1 MLRAR
6 RFVRTIGASAILIGG
21 WGVSGYWRPA
31 RPIPETC
38 PCEVETIDAPAHSAP
53 AAPASAAPSSEAPV
67 KPPTIPDEE
76 LVDQDGRTVRFYS
89 DLVRGKVVAIQF
101 IFTTCAS
108 VCPPLGT
115 AFATLRAREPDVQF
129 ISVSVDPVTDTPER
143 LNAWCRRFGAGPNW
157 RLVTGAKPA
166 VDRVLRALRAY
177 DANKNEHTPLFLLG
191 DDRGGKWRRVHGLA
205 TPETIARVITA
216 IRGDSPSKADS
227 MPDPKP
233 ADTQPSS
240 AASAP
245 ERGARSRGRGRRY
258 FTDTL
263 LVDQHGAQLKLYTDL
278 ISDRV
283 VAVNFFFTS
292 CKNTCPVL
300 MDKFQKL
307 QQSFQDR
314 MGRDLV
320 LLSISVDPARDDV
333 ARLKGFADGLG
344 ARADW
349 HLVTGTADD
358 LKVVQ
363 SRFGQLLDSPDQ
375 HTNVI
380 FVGNER
386 TGLWKKLNGLS
397 PVEQLIPLVEEVLD
411 DTEATQPVAA
421 SGNSLDP
428 D

>member
-1 MLRAR
+1 MLQEQ
-6 RFVRTIGASAILIGG
+6 RFVRTLGVSSAILLGG
-21 WGVSGYWRPA
+21 LGMSGLWRPA

-38 PCEVETIDAPAHSAP
+38 PCEVTSAGSPADAAVQ
-53 AAPASAAPSSEAPV
+53 SSEARI

-76 LVDQDGRTVRFYS
+76 LVDQDGRPVRFYS
-89 DLVRGKVVAIQF
+89 DLVRGKVVAVQF

-115 AFATLRAREPDVQF
+115 AFASLRAREPDVQF
-129 ISVSVDPVTDTPER
+129 ISVSVDPATDTPER
-143 LNAWCRRFGAGPNW
+143 LNAWSRRFGAGPNW
-157 RLVTGAKPA
+157 RLVTGSKPA
-166 VDRVLRALRAY
+166 VDRVLKALRAY

-191 DDRGGKWRRVHGLA
+191 DDRSGGWRRVHGLA
-205 TPETIARVITA
+205 PAETISRVIADLRDISTEKH
-216 IRGDSPSKADS
+216 DSKA
-227 MPDPKP
+227 
-233 ADTQPSS
+233 ADVRSS
-240 AASAP
+240 TASAAP
-245 ERGARSRGRGRRY
+245 ERDERSGGRGRRY
-258 FTDTL
+258 FTDTSV
-263 LVDQHGAQLKLYTDL
+263 VDQHGARLRLYSDL
-278 ISDRV
+278 ISGRV
-283 VAVNFFFTS
+283 VAINFFFTS

-333 ARLKGFADGLG
+333 ARLKGFADSLG
-344 ARADW
+344 AGADW
-349 HLVTGTADD
+349 HLVTGAADD

-397 PVEQLIPLVEEVLD
+397 PAEQLIPLVEEVLD
-411 DTEATQPVAA
+411 DAEAMKPVAA
-421 SGNSLDP
+421 GGHSHDP